1 LASADHDQHLR
12 LARHETTGEAGG
24 MRQQKTPAAR
34 PRGSFCPRE
43 SVDGLAEICVAIV
56 PKWLIVIC
64 YRQDW

>member
-1 LASADHDQHLR
+1 
-12 LARHETTGEAGG
+12 